1 MIKIVFKIYGN
12 SINAYKLLKDTPKE
26 DLNKTNVI
34 DTKELVFSDIYIK
47 NNLDLVSSFL
57 NVIIIKRKI
66 NTACVKDFELTSVVL
81 DIIKTIP
88 NITNLIIKADEVIN
102 YDIFLKLLENNYLE
116 NLEVYD
122 FPRILLDRLD
132 TNKKIVVKTRTEI
145 LFVSNFMKVNNLNTY
160 SDIYYKKNIIIS
172 SLTKEDQ
179 NDLITFIKIN
189 KYLKEITFKTF
200 TIDSFDFIMNLL
212 IQNSKENIKI
222 CFDYDNLKDTDIN
235 VISKYKKVN
244 ERLLINSN
252 ITFKINYSDEYK
264 KNNLFKQLNIN
275 FIKVSLGAV
284 ILVIIFMIGINYYKN
299 YVDEQ
304 HYLGIENNLKE
315 IIKVNQKKN
324 EDESPLDVIE
334 PGEEDLTTT
343 TTTTSVYDI
352 QYEKVFS
359 TLQEINKDTVGWLTV
374 NNTRIDYPVVQ
385 SKDNDYYLKR
395 DYYQSKN
402 RHGWIF
408 MDYRNNPDELNENT
422 IIYGHNLA
430 NQTMFGTLRYV
441 LNSYWY
447 KKSANQIITFNTP
460 KQNMRFQIFSIYKI
474 PTTNDY
480 LDVTFPTTD
489 AYQAYINLVKGR
501 SIYDFN
507 VEVNTDDKILTLS
520 TCANGNDNRLVVH
533 AKLIKES
540 WWLSFLLIFFNNF

>member
-1 MIKIVFKIYGN
+1 MIKIVFKVNGN
-12 SINAYKLLKDTPKE
+12 YINAYKLIKDTPKE

-34 DTKELVFSDIYIK
+34 DTKELVFSDVYIK
-47 NNLDLVSSFL
+47 NNLELVSSFL

-66 NTACVKDFELTSVVL
+66 NTVCIRDFELITIIL
-81 DIIKTIP
+81 DIINTIP
-88 NITNLIIKADEVIN
+88 NITNLIIKPDESIN
-102 YDIFLKLLENNYLE
+102 YDIFLKLLDNNYLE

-160 SDIYYKKNIIIS
+160 SDIYYKKNIVIS
-172 SLTKEDQ
+172 DFTSDDK
-179 NDLITFIKIN
+179 NDIVTFIKIN
-189 KYLKEITFKTF
+189 KYLKEINFKNF
-200 TIDSFDFIMNLL
+200 SVSAFDFMMNLL
-212 IQNSKENIKI
+212 IQNAKEDIKI
-222 CFDYDNLKDTDIN
+222 SFEYDNLKDTDIN

-244 ERLLINSN
+244 ERLLLNAN
-252 ITFKINYSDEYK
+252 ITFKINYSEEYRR
-264 KNNLFKQLNIN
+264 NNLFKQININ

-315 IIKVNQKKN
+315 IIKVNQKKTEEEN
-324 EDESPLDVIE
+324 PLDVIE
-334 PGEEDLTTT
+334 PGDEDLTTT
-343 TTTTSVYDI
+343 TTTTTTVYDI

-385 SKDNDYYLKR
+385 AKDNDYYLRR
-395 DYYQSKN
+395 DYYQNKN

-430 NQTMFGTLRYV
+430 NQTMFGTLRYA

-460 KQNMRFQIFSIYKI
+460 NENMKFQIFSIYTI

-480 LDVTFPTTD
+480 LDITFPTTD
-489 AYQAYINLVKGR
+489 AYQSYIDLVKGR

-507 VEVNTDDKILTLS
+507 IEVTTGDKILTLS
-520 TCANGNDNRLVVH
+520 TCANGNDKRLVIH

-540 WWLSFLLIFFNNF
+540 

>member
-1 MIKIVFKIYGN
+1 MIKIVFKVNGN
-12 SINAYKLLKDTPKE
+12 CINAYKLIKDTPKE

-34 DTKELVFSDIYIK
+34 DTKELVFSDVYIK
-47 NNLDLVSSFL
+47 NNLELVSSFL

-66 NTACVKDFELTSVVL
+66 NTVCIRDFELITAIL
-81 DIIKTIP
+81 DIINTIP
-88 NITNLIIKADEVIN
+88 NITNLIIKPDESIN
-102 YDIFLKLLENNYLE
+102 YDIFLKLLDNNYLE

-145 LFVSNFMKVNNLNTY
+145 LFVSNFMKVNKLNTY
-160 SDIYYKKNIIIS
+160 SDIYYKKNIVIS
-172 SLTKEDQ
+172 DFTSDDK
-179 NDLITFIKIN
+179 NDIVTFIKIN
-189 KYLKEITFKTF
+189 KYLKEINFKNF
-200 TIDSFDFIMNLL
+200 SVSAFDFMMNLL
-212 IQNSKENIKI
+212 IQNAKEDIKI
-222 CFDYDNLKDTDIN
+222 SFEYDNLKDTDIN

-244 ERLLINSN
+244 ERLLLNAN
-252 ITFKINYSDEYK
+252 ITFKINYSEEYRR
-264 KNNLFKQLNIN
+264 NNLFKQININ

-315 IIKVNQKKN
+315 IIKVNQKKTEEEN
-324 EDESPLDVIE
+324 PLDVIE
-334 PGEEDLTTT
+334 PGDEDLTTT
-343 TTTTSVYDI
+343 TTTTTTVYDI

-385 SKDNDYYLKR
+385 AKDNDYYLRR
-395 DYYQSKN
+395 DYYQNKN

-430 NQTMFGTLRYV
+430 NQTMFGTLRYA

-460 KQNMRFQIFSIYKI
+460 NENMKFQIFSIYTI

-480 LDVTFPTTD
+480 LDITFPTTD
-489 AYQAYINLVKGR
+489 AYQAYIDLVKGR

-507 VEVNTDDKILTLS
+507 IEVTTDDKILTLS
-520 TCANGNDNRLVVH
+520 TCANGNDKRLVIH

-540 WWLSFLLIFFNNF
+540 

>member
-1 MIKIVFKIYGN
+1 MIKIVFKVNGN
-12 SINAYKLLKDTPKE
+12 CINAYKLLKDTPKE

-34 DTKELVFSDIYIK
+34 DTKELVFSDVYIK
-47 NNLDLVSSFL
+47 NNLELVSSFL

-66 NTACVKDFELTSVVL
+66 NTVCIRDFELITVIL
-81 DIIKTIP
+81 DIINTIP
-88 NITNLIIKADEVIN
+88 NITNLIIKPDESIN
-102 YDIFLKLLENNYLE
+102 YDIFLKLLDNNYLE

-160 SDIYYKKNIIIS
+160 SDIYYKKNIVIS
-172 SLTKEDQ
+172 DFTSDDK
-179 NDLITFIKIN
+179 NDIVTFIKIN
-189 KYLKEITFKTF
+189 KYLKEINFKNF
-200 TIDSFDFIMNLL
+200 SVSAFDFVMNLL
-212 IQNSKENIKI
+212 IQNAKEDIKI
-222 CFDYDNLKDTDIN
+222 SFEYDNLKDTDIN

-244 ERLLINSN
+244 ERLLLNAN
-252 ITFKINYSDEYK
+252 ITFKINYSEEYRR
-264 KNNLFKQLNIN
+264 NNLFKQININ

-315 IIKVNQKKN
+315 IIKVNQKKTEEEN
-324 EDESPLDVIE
+324 PLDVIE
-334 PGEEDLTTT
+334 PGDEDLTTT
-343 TTTTSVYDI
+343 TTTTTTVYDI

-359 TLQEINKDTVGWLTV
+359 TLQEINKDTIGWLTV

-385 SKDNDYYLKR
+385 AKDNDYYLRR
-395 DYYQSKN
+395 DYYQNKN

-430 NQTMFGTLRYV
+430 NQTMFGTLRYA

-460 KQNMRFQIFSIYKI
+460 NENMKFQIFSIYTI

-480 LDVTFPTTD
+480 LDITFPTTD
-489 AYQAYINLVKGR
+489 AYQAYIDLVKGR

-507 VEVNTDDKILTLS
+507 IEVTTGDKILTLS
-520 TCANGNDNRLVVH
+520 TCANGNDKRLVIH

-540 WWLSFLLIFFNNF
+540 

>member
-1 MIKIVFKIYGN
+1 MIKIVFKVNGN
-12 SINAYKLLKDTPKE
+12 CINAYKLIKDTPKE

-34 DTKELVFSDIYIK
+34 DTKELVFSDVYIK
-47 NNLDLVSSFL
+47 NNLELLSSFL

-66 NTACVKDFELTSVVL
+66 STVCIRDFELITVIL
-81 DIIKTIP
+81 DIINTIP
-88 NITNLIIKADEVIN
+88 NITNLIIKPDESIN
-102 YDIFLKLLENNYLE
+102 YDIFLKLLDNNYLE

-160 SDIYYKKNIIIS
+160 SDIYYKKNIVIS
-172 SLTKEDQ
+172 DFTSDDK
-179 NDLITFIKIN
+179 NDIVTFIKIN
-189 KYLKEITFKTF
+189 KYLKEINFKNF
-200 TIDSFDFIMNLL
+200 SVSAFDFMMNLL
-212 IQNSKENIKI
+212 IQNAKEDIKI
-222 CFDYDNLKDTDIN
+222 SFEYDNLKDTDIN

-244 ERLLINSN
+244 ERLLLNAN
-252 ITFKINYSDEYK
+252 ITFKINYSEEYRR
-264 KNNLFKQLNIN
+264 NNLFKQININ

-315 IIKVNQKKN
+315 IIKVNQKKTEEEN
-324 EDESPLDVIE
+324 PLDVIE
-334 PGEEDLTTT
+334 PGDEDLTTT
-343 TTTTSVYDI
+343 TTTTTTVYDI

-385 SKDNDYYLKR
+385 AKDNDYYLRR
-395 DYYQSKN
+395 DYYQNKN

-430 NQTMFGTLRYV
+430 NQTMFGTLRYA

-460 KQNMRFQIFSIYKI
+460 NENMKFQIFSIYTI

-480 LDVTFPTTD
+480 LDITFPTTD
-489 AYQAYINLVKGR
+489 AYQTYIDLVKGR

-507 VEVNTDDKILTLS
+507 IEVTTDDKILTLS
-520 TCANGNDNRLVVH
+520 TCANGNDKRLVIH

-540 WWLSFLLIFFNNF
+540 

>member
-1 MIKIVFKIYGN
+1 MIKIVFKVNGN
-12 SINAYKLLKDTPKE
+12 CINAYKLIKDTPKE

-34 DTKELVFSDIYIK
+34 DTKELVFSDVYIK
-47 NNLDLVSSFL
+47 NNLELVSSFL

-66 NTACVKDFELTSVVL
+66 NTVCIRDFELITVIL
-81 DIIKTIP
+81 DIINTIP
-88 NITNLIIKADEVIN
+88 NITNLIIKPDESIN
-102 YDIFLKLLENNYLE
+102 YDIFLKLLDNNYLE

-160 SDIYYKKNIIIS
+160 SDIYYKKNIVIS
-172 SLTKEDQ
+172 DFTSDDK
-179 NDLITFIKIN
+179 NDIVTFIKIN
-189 KYLKEITFKTF
+189 KYLKEINFKNF
-200 TIDSFDFIMNLL
+200 SVSAFDFMMNLL
-212 IQNSKENIKI
+212 IQNAKEDIKI
-222 CFDYDNLKDTDIN
+222 SFEYDNLKDTDIN

-244 ERLLINSN
+244 ERLLLNAN
-252 ITFKINYSDEYK
+252 ITFKINYSEEYRR
-264 KNNLFKQLNIN
+264 NNLFKQININ

-315 IIKVNQKKN
+315 IIKVNQKKTEEEN
-324 EDESPLDVIE
+324 PLDVIE
-334 PGEEDLTTT
+334 PGDEDFTTT
-343 TTTTSVYDI
+343 TTTTTTVYDI

-359 TLQEINKDTVGWLTV
+359 TLQEINKDTIGWLTV

-385 SKDNDYYLKR
+385 AKDNDYYLRR
-395 DYYQSKN
+395 DYYQNKN

-430 NQTMFGTLRYV
+430 NQTMFGTLRYA

-460 KQNMRFQIFSIYKI
+460 NENMKFQIFSIYTI

-480 LDVTFPTTD
+480 LDITFPTTD
-489 AYQAYINLVKGR
+489 AYQTYIDLVKGR

-507 VEVNTDDKILTLS
+507 IEVTTDDKILTLS
-520 TCANGNDNRLVVH
+520 TCANGNDKRLVIH

-540 WWLSFLLIFFNNF
+540 

>member
-1 MIKIVFKIYGN
+1 MMKIVFKVNGN
-12 SINAYKLLKDTPKE
+12 CINAYKLIKDTPKE

-34 DTKELVFSDIYIK
+34 DTKELVFSDVYIK
-47 NNLDLVSSFL
+47 NNLELVSSFL

-66 NTACVKDFELTSVVL
+66 NTVCIRDFELITVIL
-81 DIIKTIP
+81 DIINTIP
-88 NITNLIIKADEVIN
+88 NITNLIIKPDESIN
-102 YDIFLKLLENNYLE
+102 YDIFLKLLDNNYLE

-160 SDIYYKKNIIIS
+160 SDIYYKKNIVIS
-172 SLTKEDQ
+172 DFTSDDK
-179 NDLITFIKIN
+179 NDIVTFIKIN
-189 KYLKEITFKTF
+189 KYLKEINFKNF
-200 TIDSFDFIMNLL
+200 SVSAFDFMMNLL
-212 IQNSKENIKI
+212 IQNAKEDIKI
-222 CFDYDNLKDTDIN
+222 SFEYDNLKDTDIN

-244 ERLLINSN
+244 ERLLLNAN
-252 ITFKINYSDEYK
+252 ITFKINYSEEYRR
-264 KNNLFKQLNIN
+264 NNLFKQININ

-315 IIKVNQKKN
+315 IIKVNQKKTEEEN
-324 EDESPLDVIE
+324 PLDVIE
-334 PGEEDLTTT
+334 PGDEDFTTT
-343 TTTTSVYDI
+343 TTTTTTVYDI

-385 SKDNDYYLKR
+385 AKDNDYYLRR
-395 DYYQSKN
+395 DYYQNKN

-430 NQTMFGTLRYV
+430 NQTMFGTLRYA

-460 KQNMRFQIFSIYKI
+460 NENMKFQIFSIYTI

-480 LDVTFPTTD
+480 LDITFPTTD
-489 AYQAYINLVKGR
+489 AYQSYIDLVKGR

-507 VEVNTDDKILTLS
+507 IEVTTGDKILTLS
-520 TCANGNDNRLVVH
+520 TCANGNDKRLVIH

-540 WWLSFLLIFFNNF
+540 

>member
-1 MIKIVFKIYGN
+1 MIKIVFKVNGN
-12 SINAYKLLKDTPKE
+12 CINAYKLIKDTPKE

-34 DTKELVFSDIYIK
+34 DTKELVFSDVYIK
-47 NNLDLVSSFL
+47 NNLELVSSFL

-66 NTACVKDFELTSVVL
+66 NTVCIRDFELITIIL
-81 DIIKTIP
+81 DIINTIP
-88 NITNLIIKADEVIN
+88 NITNLIINPDESIN
-102 YDIFLKLLENNYLE
+102 YDIFLKLLDNNYLE

-160 SDIYYKKNIIIS
+160 SDIYYKKNIVIS
-172 SLTKEDQ
+172 DFTSDDK
-179 NDLITFIKIN
+179 NDIVTFIKIN
-189 KYLKEITFKTF
+189 KYLKEINFKNF
-200 TIDSFDFIMNLL
+200 SVSAFDFMMNLL
-212 IQNSKENIKI
+212 IQNAKEDIKI
-222 CFDYDNLKDTDIN
+222 SFEYDNLKDTDIN

-244 ERLLINSN
+244 ERLLLNAN
-252 ITFKINYSDEYK
+252 ITFKINYSEEYRR
-264 KNNLFKQLNIN
+264 NNLFKQININ

-315 IIKVNQKKN
+315 IIKVNQKKTEEEN
-324 EDESPLDVIE
+324 PLDVIE
-334 PGEEDLTTT
+334 PGDEDLTTT
-343 TTTTSVYDI
+343 TTTTTTVYDI

-385 SKDNDYYLKR
+385 AKDNDYYLRR
-395 DYYQSKN
+395 DYYQNKN

-430 NQTMFGTLRYV
+430 NQTMFGTLRYA

-460 KQNMRFQIFSIYKI
+460 NENMKFQIFSIYTI

-480 LDVTFPTTD
+480 LDITFPTTD
-489 AYQAYINLVKGR
+489 AYQTYIDLVKGR

-507 VEVNTDDKILTLS
+507 IEVTTDDKILTLS
-520 TCANGNDNRLVVH
+520 TCANGNDKRLVIH

-540 WWLSFLLIFFNNF
+540 

>member
-1 MIKIVFKIYGN
+1 MIKIVFKVNGN
-12 SINAYKLLKDTPKE
+12 CINAYKLIKDTPKE

-34 DTKELVFSDIYIK
+34 DTKELVFSDVYIK
-47 NNLDLVSSFL
+47 NNLELVSSFL

-66 NTACVKDFELTSVVL
+66 NTVCIRDFELITVIL
-81 DIIKTIP
+81 DIINTIP
-88 NITNLIIKADEVIN
+88 NITNLIIKPDESIN
-102 YDIFLKLLENNYLE
+102 YDIFLKLLDNNYLE

-160 SDIYYKKNIIIS
+160 SDIYYKKNIVIS
-172 SLTKEDQ
+172 DFTSDDK
-179 NDLITFIKIN
+179 NDIVTFIKIN
-189 KYLKEITFKTF
+189 KYLKEINFKNF
-200 TIDSFDFIMNLL
+200 SVSAFDFVMNLL
-212 IQNSKENIKI
+212 IQNAKEDIKI
-222 CFDYDNLKDTDIN
+222 SFEYDNLKDTDIN

-244 ERLLINSN
+244 ERLLLNAN
-252 ITFKINYSDEYK
+252 ITFKINYSEEYRR
-264 KNNLFKQLNIN
+264 NNLFKQININ

-315 IIKVNQKKN
+315 IIKVNQKKTEEEN
-324 EDESPLDVIE
+324 PLDVIE
-334 PGEEDLTTT
+334 PGDEDFTTT
-343 TTTTSVYDI
+343 TTTTTTVYDI

-385 SKDNDYYLKR
+385 AKDNDYYLRR
-395 DYYQSKN
+395 DYYQNKN

-430 NQTMFGTLRYV
+430 NQTMFGTLRYA

-460 KQNMRFQIFSIYKI
+460 NENMKFQIFSIYTI

-480 LDVTFPTTD
+480 LDITFPTTD
-489 AYQAYINLVKGR
+489 AYQSYIDLVKGR

-507 VEVNTDDKILTLS
+507 IEVTTGDKILTLS
-520 TCANGNDNRLVVH
+520 TCANGNDKRLVIH

-540 WWLSFLLIFFNNF
+540 

>member
-1 MIKIVFKIYGN
+1 MIKIVFKVNGN
-12 SINAYKLLKDTPKE
+12 CINAYKLLKDTPKE

-34 DTKELVFSDIYIK
+34 DTKELVFSDVYIK
-47 NNLDLVSSFL
+47 NNLELVSSFL

-66 NTACVKDFELTSVVL
+66 NTVCIRDFELITIIL
-81 DIIKTIP
+81 DIINTIP
-88 NITNLIIKADEVIN
+88 NITNLIIKPDESIN
-102 YDIFLKLLENNYLE
+102 YDIFLKLLDNNYLE

-160 SDIYYKKNIIIS
+160 SDIYYKKNIVIS
-172 SLTKEDQ
+172 DFTSDDK
-179 NDLITFIKIN
+179 NDIVTFIKIN
-189 KYLKEITFKTF
+189 KYLKEINFKNF
-200 TIDSFDFIMNLL
+200 SVSAFDFMMNLL
-212 IQNSKENIKI
+212 IQNAKEDIKI
-222 CFDYDNLKDTDIN
+222 SFEYDNLKDTDIN

-244 ERLLINSN
+244 ERLLLNAN
-252 ITFKINYSDEYK
+252 ITFKINYSEEYRR
-264 KNNLFKQLNIN
+264 NNLFKQININ

-315 IIKVNQKKN
+315 IIKVNQKKTEEEN
-324 EDESPLDVIE
+324 PLDVIE
-334 PGEEDLTTT
+334 PGDEDLTTT
-343 TTTTSVYDI
+343 TTTTTTVYDI

-359 TLQEINKDTVGWLTV
+359 TLQEINKDTIGWLTV

-385 SKDNDYYLKR
+385 AKDNDYYLRR
-395 DYYQSKN
+395 DYYQNKN

-430 NQTMFGTLRYV
+430 NQTMFGTLRYA

-460 KQNMRFQIFSIYKI
+460 NENMKFQIFSIYTI

-480 LDVTFPTTD
+480 LDITFPTTD
-489 AYQAYINLVKGR
+489 AYQAYIDLVKGR

-507 VEVNTDDKILTLS
+507 IEVTTDDKILTLS
-520 TCANGNDNRLVVH
+520 TCANGNDKRLVIH

-540 WWLSFLLIFFNNF
+540 

>member
-1 MIKIVFKIYGN
+1 MIKIVFKVNGN
-12 SINAYKLLKDTPKE
+12 CINAYKLIKDTPKE

-34 DTKELVFSDIYIK
+34 DTKELVFSDVYIK
-47 NNLDLVSSFL
+47 NNLELVSSFL

-66 NTACVKDFELTSVVL
+66 NTVCIRDFELITVIL
-81 DIIKTIP
+81 DIINTIP
-88 NITNLIIKADEVIN
+88 NITNLIIKPDESIN
-102 YDIFLKLLENNYLE
+102 YDIFLKLLDNNYLE

-160 SDIYYKKNIIIS
+160 SDIYYKKNIVIS
-172 SLTKEDQ
+172 DFTSDDK
-179 NDLITFIKIN
+179 NDIVTFIKIN
-189 KYLKEITFKTF
+189 KYLKEINFKNF
-200 TIDSFDFIMNLL
+200 SVSAFDFMMNLL
-212 IQNSKENIKI
+212 IQNAKEDIKI
-222 CFDYDNLKDTDIN
+222 SFEYDNLKDTDIN

-244 ERLLINSN
+244 ERLLLNAN
-252 ITFKINYSDEYK
+252 ITFKINYSEEYRR
-264 KNNLFKQLNIN
+264 NNLFKQININ

-315 IIKVNQKKN
+315 IIKVNQKKTEEEN
-324 EDESPLDVIE
+324 PLDVIE
-334 PGEEDLTTT
+334 PGDEDLTTT
-343 TTTTSVYDI
+343 TTTTTTVYDI

-359 TLQEINKDTVGWLTV
+359 TLQEINKDTIGWLTV

-385 SKDNDYYLKR
+385 AKDNDYYLKR
-395 DYYQSKN
+395 DYYQNKN

-408 MDYRNNPDELNENT
+408 MDYRNNQDELNENT

-430 NQTMFGTLRYV
+430 NQTMFGTLRYA

-460 KQNMRFQIFSIYKI
+460 NENMKFQIFSIYTI

-480 LDVTFPTTD
+480 LDITFPTTD
-489 AYQAYINLVKGR
+489 AYQTYIDLVKGR

-507 VEVNTDDKILTLS
+507 IEVTTDDKILTLS
-520 TCANGNDNRLVVH
+520 TCANGNDKRLVIH

-540 WWLSFLLIFFNNF
+540 

>member
-1 MIKIVFKIYGN
+1 MIKIVFKVNGN
-12 SINAYKLLKDTPKE
+12 CINAYKLIKDTPKE

-34 DTKELVFSDIYIK
+34 DTKELVFSDVYIK
-47 NNLDLVSSFL
+47 NNLELVSSFL

-66 NTACVKDFELTSVVL
+66 NTVCIRDFELITVIL
-81 DIIKTIP
+81 DIINTIP
-88 NITNLIIKADEVIN
+88 NITNLIIKPDESIN
-102 YDIFLKLLENNYLE
+102 YDIFLKLLDNNYLE
-116 NLEVYD
+116 NLDVYD
-122 FPRILLDRLD
+122 FPRIFLDRLD

-172 SLTKEDQ
+172 DFTSDDK
-179 NDLITFIKIN
+179 NDIVTFIKIN
-189 KYLKEITFKTF
+189 KYLKEINFKNF
-200 TIDSFDFIMNLL
+200 SVSAFDFMMNLL
-212 IQNSKENIKI
+212 IQNAKEDIKI
-222 CFDYDNLKDTDIN
+222 SFEYDNLKDTDIN

-244 ERLLINSN
+244 ERLLLNAN
-252 ITFKINYSDEYK
+252 ITFKINYSEEYRR
-264 KNNLFKQLNIN
+264 NNLFKQININ

-315 IIKVNQKKN
+315 IIKVNQKKTEEEN
-324 EDESPLDVIE
+324 PLDVIE
-334 PGEEDLTTT
+334 PGDEDLTKTTT
-343 TTTTSVYDI
+343 TTTTVYDI

-385 SKDNDYYLKR
+385 AKDNDYYLRR
-395 DYYQSKN
+395 DYYQNKN

-430 NQTMFGTLRYV
+430 NQTMFGTLRYA

-460 KQNMRFQIFSIYKI
+460 NENMKFQIFSIYTI

-480 LDVTFPTTD
+480 LDITFPTTD
-489 AYQAYINLVKGR
+489 AYQAYIDLVKGR

-507 VEVNTDDKILTLS
+507 IEVTTNDKILTLS
-520 TCANGNDNRLVVH
+520 TCANGNDKRLVIH

-540 WWLSFLLIFFNNF
+540 

>member
-1 MIKIVFKIYGN
+1 MIKIVFKVNGN
-12 SINAYKLLKDTPKE
+12 CINAYKLIKDTPKE

-34 DTKELVFSDIYIK
+34 DTKELVFSDVYIK
-47 NNLDLVSSFL
+47 NNLELVSSFL

-66 NTACVKDFELTSVVL
+66 NTVCIRDFELITVIL
-81 DIIKTIP
+81 DIINTIP
-88 NITNLIIKADEVIN
+88 NITNLIIKPDESIN
-102 YDIFLKLLENNYLE
+102 YDIFLKLLDNNYLE

-160 SDIYYKKNIIIS
+160 SDIYYKKNIVIS
-172 SLTKEDQ
+172 DFTSDDK
-179 NDLITFIKIN
+179 NDIVTFIKIN
-189 KYLKEITFKTF
+189 KYLKEINFKNF
-200 TIDSFDFIMNLL
+200 SVSAFDFMMNLL
-212 IQNSKENIKI
+212 IQNAKEDIKI
-222 CFDYDNLKDTDIN
+222 SFEYDNLKDTDIN

-244 ERLLINSN
+244 ERLLLNAN
-252 ITFKINYSDEYK
+252 ITFKINYSEEYRR
-264 KNNLFKQLNIN
+264 NNLFKQININ

-315 IIKVNQKKN
+315 IIKVNQKKTEEEN
-324 EDESPLDVIE
+324 PLDVIE
-334 PGEEDLTTT
+334 PGDEDFTTT
-343 TTTTSVYDI
+343 TTTTTTVYDI

-385 SKDNDYYLKR
+385 AKDNDYYLRR
-395 DYYQSKN
+395 DYYQNKN

-430 NQTMFGTLRYV
+430 NQTMFGTLRYA

-460 KQNMRFQIFSIYKI
+460 NENMKFQIFSIYTI

-480 LDVTFPTTD
+480 LDITFPTTD
-489 AYQAYINLVKGR
+489 AYQSYIDLVKGR

-507 VEVNTDDKILTLS
+507 IEVTTADKILTLS
-520 TCANGNDNRLVVH
+520 TCANGNDKRLVIH

-540 WWLSFLLIFFNNF
+540 

>member
-1 MIKIVFKIYGN
+1 MIKIVFKVNGN
-12 SINAYKLLKDTPKE
+12 CINAYKLIKDTPKE

-34 DTKELVFSDIYIK
+34 DTKELVFSDVYIK
-47 NNLDLVSSFL
+47 NNLELVSSFL

-66 NTACVKDFELTSVVL
+66 NTVCIRDFELITVIL
-81 DIIKTIP
+81 DIINTIP
-88 NITNLIIKADEVIN
+88 NITNLIIKPDESIN
-102 YDIFLKLLENNYLE
+102 YDIFLKLLDNNYLE

-160 SDIYYKKNIIIS
+160 SDIYYKKNIVIS
-172 SLTKEDQ
+172 DFTSDDK
-179 NDLITFIKIN
+179 NDIVTFIKIN
-189 KYLKEITFKTF
+189 KYLKEINFKNF
-200 TIDSFDFIMNLL
+200 SVSAFDFMMNLL
-212 IQNSKENIKI
+212 IQNAKEDIKI
-222 CFDYDNLKDTDIN
+222 SFEYDNLKDTDIN

-244 ERLLINSN
+244 ERLLLNAN
-252 ITFKINYSDEYK
+252 ITFKINYSEEYRR
-264 KNNLFKQLNIN
+264 NNLFKQININ

-315 IIKVNQKKN
+315 IIKVNQKKTEEEN
-324 EDESPLDVIE
+324 PLDVIE
-334 PGEEDLTTT
+334 PGDEDFTTT
-343 TTTTSVYDI
+343 TTTTTTVYDI

-385 SKDNDYYLKR
+385 AKDNDYYLRR
-395 DYYQSKN
+395 DYYQNKN

-430 NQTMFGTLRYV
+430 NQTMFGTLRYA

-460 KQNMRFQIFSIYKI
+460 NENMKFQIFSIYTI

-480 LDVTFPTTD
+480 LDITFPTTD
-489 AYQAYINLVKGR
+489 AYQTYIDLVKGR

-507 VEVNTDDKILTLS
+507 IEVTTDDKILTLS
-520 TCANGNDNRLVVH
+520 TCANGNDKRLVIH

-540 WWLSFLLIFFNNF
+540 

>member
-1 MIKIVFKIYGN
+1 MMKIVFKVNGN
-12 SINAYKLLKDTPKE
+12 CINAYKLIKDTPKE

-34 DTKELVFSDIYIK
+34 DTKELVFSDVYIK
-47 NNLDLVSSFL
+47 NNLELVSSFL

-66 NTACVKDFELTSVVL
+66 NTVCIRDFELITVIL
-81 DIIKTIP
+81 DIINTIP
-88 NITNLIIKADEVIN
+88 NITNLIIKPDESIN
-102 YDIFLKLLENNYLE
+102 YDIFLKLLDNNYLE

-160 SDIYYKKNIIIS
+160 SDIYYKKNIVIS
-172 SLTKEDQ
+172 DFTSDDK
-179 NDLITFIKIN
+179 NDIVTFIKIN
-189 KYLKEITFKTF
+189 KYLKEINFKNF
-200 TIDSFDFIMNLL
+200 SVSAFDFMMNLL
-212 IQNSKENIKI
+212 IQNAKEDIKI
-222 CFDYDNLKDTDIN
+222 SFEYDNLKDTDID

-244 ERLLINSN
+244 ERLLLNAN
-252 ITFKINYSDEYK
+252 ITFKINYSEEYRR
-264 KNNLFKQLNIN
+264 NNLFKQININ

-315 IIKVNQKKN
+315 IIKVNQKKTEEEN
-324 EDESPLDVIE
+324 PLDVIE
-334 PGEEDLTTT
+334 PGDEDLTTT
-343 TTTTSVYDI
+343 TTTTTTVYDI

-385 SKDNDYYLKR
+385 AKDNDYYLRR
-395 DYYQSKN
+395 DYYQNKN

-430 NQTMFGTLRYV
+430 NQTMFGTLRYA

-460 KQNMRFQIFSIYKI
+460 NENMKFQIFSIYTI

-480 LDVTFPTTD
+480 LDITFPTTD
-489 AYQAYINLVKGR
+489 AYQTYIDLVKGR

-507 VEVNTDDKILTLS
+507 IEVTTGDKILTLS
-520 TCANGNDNRLVVH
+520 TCANGNDKRLVIH

-540 WWLSFLLIFFNNF
+540 

>member
-1 MIKIVFKIYGN
+1 MIKIVFKVNGN
-12 SINAYKLLKDTPKE
+12 CINAYKLIKDTPKE

-34 DTKELVFSDIYIK
+34 DTKELVFSDVYIK
-47 NNLDLVSSFL
+47 NNLELVSSFL

-66 NTACVKDFELTSVVL
+66 NTVCIRDFELITVIL
-81 DIIKTIP
+81 DIINTIP
-88 NITNLIIKADEVIN
+88 NITNLIIKPDESIN
-102 YDIFLKLLENNYLE
+102 YDIFLKLLDNNYLE
-116 NLEVYD
+116 NLDVYD

-172 SLTKEDQ
+172 DFTSDDK
-179 NDLITFIKIN
+179 NDIVTFIKIN
-189 KYLKEITFKTF
+189 KYLKEINFKNF
-200 TIDSFDFIMNLL
+200 SVSAFDFMMNLL
-212 IQNSKENIKI
+212 IQNAKEDIKI
-222 CFDYDNLKDTDIN
+222 SFEYDNLKDTDIN

-244 ERLLINSN
+244 ERLLLNAN
-252 ITFKINYSDEYK
+252 ITFKINYSQEYRR
-264 KNNLFKQLNIN
+264 NYLFKQININ
-275 FIKVSLGAV
+275 FINVSLGAV

-315 IIKVNQKKN
+315 IIKVNQKKTEEEN
-324 EDESPLDVIE
+324 ALDVIE
-334 PGEEDLTTT
+334 PGDEDLTTT
-343 TTTTSVYDI
+343 TTTTTTVYDI

-385 SKDNDYYLKR
+385 AKDNDYYLRR
-395 DYYQSKN
+395 DYYQNKN

-430 NQTMFGTLRYV
+430 NQTMFGTLRYA

-460 KQNMRFQIFSIYKI
+460 NENMKFQIFSIYTI

-480 LDVTFPTTD
+480 LDITFPTTD
-489 AYQAYINLVKGR
+489 AYQAYIDLVKGR

-507 VEVNTDDKILTLS
+507 IEVTTNDKILTLS
-520 TCANGNDNRLVVH
+520 TCANGNDKRLVIH

-540 WWLSFLLIFFNNF
+540 

>member
-1 MIKIVFKIYGN
+1 MIKIVFKVNGN
-12 SINAYKLLKDTPKE
+12 CINAYKLIKDTPKE

-34 DTKELVFSDIYIK
+34 DTKELVFSDVYIK
-47 NNLDLVSSFL
+47 NNLELVSSFL

-66 NTACVKDFELTSVVL
+66 NTVCIRDFELITIIL
-81 DIIKTIP
+81 DIINTIP
-88 NITNLIIKADEVIN
+88 NITNLIIKPDESIN
-102 YDIFLKLLENNYLE
+102 YDIFLKLLDNNYLE

-132 TNKKIVVKTRTEI
+132 TNKKIVVKIRTEI

-160 SDIYYKKNIIIS
+160 SDIYYKKNIVIS
-172 SLTKEDQ
+172 DFTSDDK
-179 NDLITFIKIN
+179 NDIVTFIKIN
-189 KYLKEITFKTF
+189 KYLKEINFKNF
-200 TIDSFDFIMNLL
+200 SVSAFDFMMNLL
-212 IQNSKENIKI
+212 VQNAKEDIKI
-222 CFDYDNLKDTDIN
+222 SFEYDNLKDTDIN

-244 ERLLINSN
+244 ERLLLNAN
-252 ITFKINYSDEYK
+252 ITFKINYSEEYRR
-264 KNNLFKQLNIN
+264 NNLFKQININ

-315 IIKVNQKKN
+315 IIKVNQKKTEEEN
-324 EDESPLDVIE
+324 PLDVIE
-334 PGEEDLTTT
+334 PGDEDLTTT
-343 TTTTSVYDI
+343 TTTTTTVYDI

-385 SKDNDYYLKR
+385 AKDNDYYLRR
-395 DYYQSKN
+395 DYYQNKN

-430 NQTMFGTLRYV
+430 NQTMFGTLRYA

-460 KQNMRFQIFSIYKI
+460 NENMKFQIFSIYTI

-480 LDVTFPTTD
+480 LDITFPTTD
-489 AYQAYINLVKGR
+489 AYQTYIDLVKGR

-507 VEVNTDDKILTLS
+507 IEVTTGDKILTLS
-520 TCANGNDNRLVVH
+520 TCANGNDKRLVIH

-540 WWLSFLLIFFNNF
+540 

>member
-1 MIKIVFKIYGN
+1 MIKIVFKVNGN
-12 SINAYKLLKDTPKE
+12 CINAYKLIKDTPKE

-34 DTKELVFSDIYIK
+34 DTKELVFSDVYIK
-47 NNLDLVSSFL
+47 NNLELVSSFL

-66 NTACVKDFELTSVVL
+66 NTVCIRDFELITVIL
-81 DIIKTIP
+81 DIINTIP
-88 NITNLIIKADEVIN
+88 NITNLIIKPDESIN
-102 YDIFLKLLENNYLE
+102 YDIFLKLLDNNYLE

-132 TNKKIVVKTRTEI
+132 TNKKIVVKTRTDI
-145 LFVSNFMKVNNLNTY
+145 LFVINFMKVNNLNTY
-160 SDIYYKKNIIIS
+160 SDIYYKKNIVIS
-172 SLTKEDQ
+172 DFTSDDK
-179 NDLITFIKIN
+179 NDIVTFIKIN
-189 KYLKEITFKTF
+189 KYLKEINFKNF
-200 TIDSFDFIMNLL
+200 SVSAFDFMMNLL
-212 IQNSKENIKI
+212 IQNAKEDIKI
-222 CFDYDNLKDTDIN
+222 SFEYDNLKDTDIN

-244 ERLLINSN
+244 ERLLLNAN
-252 ITFKINYSDEYK
+252 ITFKINYSEEYRR
-264 KNNLFKQLNIN
+264 NNLFKQININ

-315 IIKVNQKKN
+315 IIKVNQKKTEEEN
-324 EDESPLDVIE
+324 PLDVIE
-334 PGEEDLTTT
+334 PGDEDLTTT
-343 TTTTSVYDI
+343 TTTTTTVYDI

-385 SKDNDYYLKR
+385 AKDNDYYLRR
-395 DYYQSKN
+395 DYYQNKN

-430 NQTMFGTLRYV
+430 NQTMFGTLRYA

-460 KQNMRFQIFSIYKI
+460 NENMKFQIFSIYTI

-480 LDVTFPTTD
+480 LDITFPTTD
-489 AYQAYINLVKGR
+489 AYQSYIDLVKGR

-507 VEVNTDDKILTLS
+507 IEVTTGDKILTLS
-520 TCANGNDNRLVVH
+520 TCANGNDKRLVIH

-540 WWLSFLLIFFNNF
+540 

>member
-1 MIKIVFKIYGN
+1 MIKIVFKVNGN
-12 SINAYKLLKDTPKE
+12 CINAYKLIKDTPKE

-34 DTKELVFSDIYIK
+34 DTKELVFSDVYIK
-47 NNLDLVSSFL
+47 NNLELVSSFL

-66 NTACVKDFELTSVVL
+66 NTVCIRDFELITAIL
-81 DIIKTIP
+81 DIINTIP
-88 NITNLIIKADEVIN
+88 NITNLIIKPDESIN
-102 YDIFLKLLENNYLE
+102 YDIFLKLLDNNYLE

-160 SDIYYKKNIIIS
+160 SDIYYKKNIVIS
-172 SLTKEDQ
+172 DFTSDDK
-179 NDLITFIKIN
+179 NDIVTFIKIN
-189 KYLKEITFKTF
+189 KYLKEINFKNF
-200 TIDSFDFIMNLL
+200 SVSAFDFMMNLL
-212 IQNSKENIKI
+212 IQNAKEDIKI
-222 CFDYDNLKDTDIN
+222 SFEYDNLKDTDIN

-244 ERLLINSN
+244 ERLLLNAN
-252 ITFKINYSDEYK
+252 ITFKINYSEEYRR
-264 KNNLFKQLNIN
+264 NNLFKQININ

-315 IIKVNQKKN
+315 IIKVNQKKTEEEN
-324 EDESPLDVIE
+324 PLDVIE
-334 PGEEDLTTT
+334 PGDEDLTTT
-343 TTTTSVYDI
+343 TTTTTTVYDI

-359 TLQEINKDTVGWLTV
+359 TLQEINKDTIGWLTV

-385 SKDNDYYLKR
+385 AKDNDYYLKR
-395 DYYQSKN
+395 DYYQNKN

-430 NQTMFGTLRYV
+430 NQTMFGTLRYA

-460 KQNMRFQIFSIYKI
+460 NENMKFQIFSIYTI

-480 LDVTFPTTD
+480 LDITFPTTD
-489 AYQAYINLVKGR
+489 AYQAYIDLVKGR

-507 VEVNTDDKILTLS
+507 IEVTTDDKILTLS
-520 TCANGNDNRLVVH
+520 TCANGNDKRLVIH

-540 WWLSFLLIFFNNF
+540 

>member
-1 MIKIVFKIYGN
+1 MIKIVFKVNGN
-12 SINAYKLLKDTPKE
+12 CINAYKLIKDTPKE

-34 DTKELVFSDIYIK
+34 DTKELVFSDVYIK
-47 NNLDLVSSFL
+47 NNLELVSSFL

-66 NTACVKDFELTSVVL
+66 NTVCIRDFELITVIL
-81 DIIKTIP
+81 DIINTIP
-88 NITNLIIKADEVIN
+88 NITNLIIKPDESIN
-102 YDIFLKLLENNYLE
+102 YDIFLKLLDNNYLE

-160 SDIYYKKNIIIS
+160 SDIYYKKNIVIS
-172 SLTKEDQ
+172 DFTSDDK
-179 NDLITFIKIN
+179 NDIVTFIKIN
-189 KYLKEITFKTF
+189 KYLKEINFKNF
-200 TIDSFDFIMNLL
+200 SVSAFDFMMNLL
-212 IQNSKENIKI
+212 IQNAKEDIKI
-222 CFDYDNLKDTDIN
+222 SFEYDNLKDTDIN

-244 ERLLINSN
+244 ERLLLNAN
-252 ITFKINYSDEYK
+252 ITFKINYSEEYRR
-264 KNNLFKQLNIN
+264 NNLFKQININ

-315 IIKVNQKKN
+315 IIKVNQKKTEEEN
-324 EDESPLDVIE
+324 PLDVIE
-334 PGEEDLTTT
+334 PGDEDLTTT
-343 TTTTSVYDI
+343 TTTTTTVYDI

-385 SKDNDYYLKR
+385 AKDNDYYLRR
-395 DYYQSKN
+395 DYYQNKN

-430 NQTMFGTLRYV
+430 NQTMFGTLRYA

-460 KQNMRFQIFSIYKI
+460 KENMKFQIFSIYTI

-480 LDVTFPTTD
+480 LDITFPTTD
-489 AYQAYINLVKGR
+489 AYQSYIDLVKGR

-507 VEVNTDDKILTLS
+507 IEVATDDKILTLS
-520 TCANGNDNRLVVH
+520 TCANGNDKRLVIH

-540 WWLSFLLIFFNNF
+540 

>member
-1 MIKIVFKIYGN
+1 MIKIVFKVNGN
-12 SINAYKLLKDTPKE
+12 CINAYKLIKDTPKE

-34 DTKELVFSDIYIK
+34 DTKELVFSDVYIK
-47 NNLDLVSSFL
+47 NNLELVSSFL

-66 NTACVKDFELTSVVL
+66 NTVCIRDFELITVIL
-81 DIIKTIP
+81 DIINTIP
-88 NITNLIIKADEVIN
+88 NITNLIIKPDESIN
-102 YDIFLKLLENNYLE
+102 YDIFLKLLDNNYLE

-160 SDIYYKKNIIIS
+160 SDIYYKKNIVIS
-172 SLTKEDQ
+172 DFASDDK
-179 NDLITFIKIN
+179 NDIVTFIKIN
-189 KYLKEITFKTF
+189 KYLKEINFKNF
-200 TIDSFDFIMNLL
+200 SVSAFDFMMNLL
-212 IQNSKENIKI
+212 IQNAKEDIKI
-222 CFDYDNLKDTDIN
+222 SFEYDNLKDTDIN

-244 ERLLINSN
+244 ERLLLNAN
-252 ITFKINYSDEYK
+252 ITFKINYSEEYRR
-264 KNNLFKQLNIN
+264 NNLFKQININ

-315 IIKVNQKKN
+315 IIKVNQKKTEEEN
-324 EDESPLDVIE
+324 PLDVIE
-334 PGEEDLTTT
+334 PGDEDLTTT
-343 TTTTSVYDI
+343 TTTTTTVYDI

-385 SKDNDYYLKR
+385 AKDNDYYLRR
-395 DYYQSKN
+395 DYYQNKN

-430 NQTMFGTLRYV
+430 NQTMFGTLRYA

-460 KQNMRFQIFSIYKI
+460 NENMKFQIFSIYTI

-480 LDVTFPTTD
+480 LDITFPTTD
-489 AYQAYINLVKGR
+489 AYQTYIDLVKGR

-507 VEVNTDDKILTLS
+507 IEVATDDKILTLS
-520 TCANGNDNRLVVH
+520 TCANGNDKRLVIH

-540 WWLSFLLIFFNNF
+540 

>member
-1 MIKIVFKIYGN
+1 MIKIVFKVNGN
-12 SINAYKLLKDTPKE
+12 CINAYKLIKDTPKE

-34 DTKELVFSDIYIK
+34 DTKELVFSDVYIK
-47 NNLDLVSSFL
+47 NNLELVSSFL

-66 NTACVKDFELTSVVL
+66 NTVCIRDFELITVIL
-81 DIIKTIP
+81 DIINTIP
-88 NITNLIIKADEVIN
+88 NITNLIIKPDESIN
-102 YDIFLKLLENNYLE
+102 YDIFLKLLDNNYLE

-160 SDIYYKKNIIIS
+160 SDIYYKKNIVIS
-172 SLTKEDQ
+172 DFTSDDK
-179 NDLITFIKIN
+179 NDIVTFIKIN
-189 KYLKEITFKTF
+189 KYLKEINFKNF
-200 TIDSFDFIMNLL
+200 SVSAFDFVMNLL
-212 IQNSKENIKI
+212 IQNAKEDVKI
-222 CFDYDNLKDTDIN
+222 SFEYDNLKDTDIN

-244 ERLLINSN
+244 ERLLLNAN
-252 ITFKINYSDEYK
+252 ITFKINYSEEYRR
-264 KNNLFKQLNIN
+264 NNLFKQININ

-315 IIKVNQKKN
+315 IIKVNQKKTEEEN
-324 EDESPLDVIE
+324 PLDVIE
-334 PGEEDLTTT
+334 PGDEDLTTT
-343 TTTTSVYDI
+343 TTTTTTVYDI

-385 SKDNDYYLKR
+385 AKDNDYYLRR
-395 DYYQSKN
+395 DYYQNKN

-430 NQTMFGTLRYV
+430 NQTMFGTLRYA

-460 KQNMRFQIFSIYKI
+460 KENMKFQIFSIYTI

-480 LDVTFPTTD
+480 LDITFPTTD
-489 AYQAYINLVKGR
+489 AYQSYIDLVKGR

-507 VEVNTDDKILTLS
+507 IEVTTGDKILTLS
-520 TCANGNDNRLVVH
+520 TCANGNDKRLVIH

-540 WWLSFLLIFFNNF
+540 

>member
-1 MIKIVFKIYGN
+1 MIKIVFKVNGN
-12 SINAYKLLKDTPKE
+12 CINAYKLIKDTPKE

-34 DTKELVFSDIYIK
+34 DTKELVFSDVYIK
-47 NNLDLVSSFL
+47 NNLELVSSFL

-66 NTACVKDFELTSVVL
+66 NTVCIRDFELIAIIL
-81 DIIKTIP
+81 DIINTIP
-88 NITNLIIKADEVIN
+88 NITNLIIKPDESIN
-102 YDIFLKLLENNYLE
+102 YDIFLKLLDNNYLE

-160 SDIYYKKNIIIS
+160 SDIYYKKNIVIS
-172 SLTKEDQ
+172 DFTSDDK
-179 NDLITFIKIN
+179 NDIVTFIKIN
-189 KYLKEITFKTF
+189 KYLKEINFKNF
-200 TIDSFDFIMNLL
+200 SVSAFDFMMNLL
-212 IQNSKENIKI
+212 IQNAKEDIKI
-222 CFDYDNLKDTDIN
+222 SFEYDNLKDTDIN

-244 ERLLINSN
+244 ERLLLNAN
-252 ITFKINYSDEYK
+252 ITFKINYSEEYRR
-264 KNNLFKQLNIN
+264 NNLFKQININ

-315 IIKVNQKKN
+315 IIKVNQKKTEEEN
-324 EDESPLDVIE
+324 PLDVIE
-334 PGEEDLTTT
+334 PGDEDLTTT
-343 TTTTSVYDI
+343 TTTTTTVYDI

-385 SKDNDYYLKR
+385 AKDNDYYLRR
-395 DYYQSKN
+395 DYYQNKN

-430 NQTMFGTLRYV
+430 NQTMFGTLRYA

-460 KQNMRFQIFSIYKI
+460 NENMKFQIFSIYTI

-480 LDVTFPTTD
+480 LDITFPTTD
-489 AYQAYINLVKGR
+489 AYQTYIDLVKGR

-507 VEVNTDDKILTLS
+507 IEVTTDDKILTLS
-520 TCANGNDNRLVVH
+520 TCANGNDKRLVIH

-540 WWLSFLLIFFNNF
+540 

>member
-1 MIKIVFKIYGN
+1 MIKIVFKVNGN
-12 SINAYKLLKDTPKE
+12 CINAYKLIKDTPKE

-34 DTKELVFSDIYIK
+34 DTKELVFSDVYIK
-47 NNLDLVSSFL
+47 NNLELVSSFL

-66 NTACVKDFELTSVVL
+66 NTVCIRDFELITVIL
-81 DIIKTIP
+81 DIINTIP
-88 NITNLIIKADEVIN
+88 NITNLIIKPDESIN
-102 YDIFLKLLENNYLE
+102 YDIFLKLLDNNYLE

-160 SDIYYKKNIIIS
+160 SDIYYKKNIVIS
-172 SLTKEDQ
+172 DFTSDDK
-179 NDLITFIKIN
+179 NDIVTFIKIN
-189 KYLKEITFKTF
+189 KYLKEINFKNF
-200 TIDSFDFIMNLL
+200 SVSAFDFMMNLL
-212 IQNSKENIKI
+212 IQNAKEDIKI
-222 CFDYDNLKDTDIN
+222 SFEYDNLKDTDIN

-244 ERLLINSN
+244 ERLLLNAN
-252 ITFKINYSDEYK
+252 ITFKINYSEEYRR
-264 KNNLFKQLNIN
+264 NNLFKQININ

-315 IIKVNQKKN
+315 IIKVNQKKTEEEN
-324 EDESPLDVIE
+324 PLDVIE
-334 PGEEDLTTT
+334 PGDEDLTTT
-343 TTTTSVYDI
+343 TTTTTTVYDI

-385 SKDNDYYLKR
+385 AKDNDYYLRR
-395 DYYQSKN
+395 DYYQNKN

-430 NQTMFGTLRYV
+430 NQTMFGTLRYA

-460 KQNMRFQIFSIYKI
+460 NENMKFQIFSIYTI

-480 LDVTFPTTD
+480 LDITFPTTD
-489 AYQAYINLVKGR
+489 AYQSYIDLVKGR

-507 VEVNTDDKILTLS
+507 IEVTTGDKILTLS
-520 TCANGNDNRLVVH
+520 TCANGNDKRLVIH

-540 WWLSFLLIFFNNF
+540 

>member
-1 MIKIVFKIYGN
+1 MIKIVFKVNGN
-12 SINAYKLLKDTPKE
+12 CINAYKLIKDTPKE

-34 DTKELVFSDIYIK
+34 DTKELVFSDVYIK
-47 NNLDLVSSFL
+47 NNLELVSSFL

-66 NTACVKDFELTSVVL
+66 NTVCIRDFELITIIL
-81 DIIKTIP
+81 DIINTIP
-88 NITNLIIKADEVIN
+88 NITNLIIKPDESIN
-102 YDIFLKLLENNYLE
+102 YDIFLKLLDNNYLE

-160 SDIYYKKNIIIS
+160 SDIYYKKNIVIS
-172 SLTKEDQ
+172 DFTSDDK
-179 NDLITFIKIN
+179 NDIVTFIKIN
-189 KYLKEITFKTF
+189 KYLKEINFKNF
-200 TIDSFDFIMNLL
+200 SVSAFDFMMNLL
-212 IQNSKENIKI
+212 IQNAKEDIKI
-222 CFDYDNLKDTDIN
+222 SFEYDNLKDTDIN

-244 ERLLINSN
+244 ERLLLNTN
-252 ITFKINYSDEYK
+252 ITFKINYSEEYRR
-264 KNNLFKQLNIN
+264 NNLFKQININ

-315 IIKVNQKKN
+315 IIKVNQKKTEEEN
-324 EDESPLDVIE
+324 PLDVIE
-334 PGEEDLTTT
+334 PGDEDLTTTT

-385 SKDNDYYLKR
+385 AKDNDYYLRR
-395 DYYQSKN
+395 DYYQNKN

-430 NQTMFGTLRYV
+430 NQTMFGTLRYA

-460 KQNMRFQIFSIYKI
+460 NENMKFQIFSIYTI

-480 LDVTFPTTD
+480 LDITFPTTD
-489 AYQAYINLVKGR
+489 AYQAYIDLVKGR

-507 VEVNTDDKILTLS
+507 IEVATDDKILTLS
-520 TCANGNDNRLVVH
+520 TCANGNDKRLVIH

-540 WWLSFLLIFFNNF
+540 

>member
-1 MIKIVFKIYGN
+1 MIKIVFKVNGN
-12 SINAYKLLKDTPKE
+12 CINAYKLIKDTPKE

-34 DTKELVFSDIYIK
+34 DTKELVFSDVYIK
-47 NNLDLVSSFL
+47 NNLELVSSFL

-66 NTACVKDFELTSVVL
+66 NTVCIRDFELITAIL
-81 DIIKTIP
+81 DIINTIP
-88 NITNLIIKADEVIN
+88 NITNLIIKPDESIN
-102 YDIFLKLLENNYLE
+102 YDIFLKLLDNNYLE

-160 SDIYYKKNIIIS
+160 SDIYYKKNIVIS
-172 SLTKEDQ
+172 DFTSDDK
-179 NDLITFIKIN
+179 NDIVTFIKIN
-189 KYLKEITFKTF
+189 KYLKEINFKNF
-200 TIDSFDFIMNLL
+200 SVSAFDFMMNLL
-212 IQNSKENIKI
+212 IQNAKEDIKI
-222 CFDYDNLKDTDIN
+222 SFEYDNLKDTDIN

-244 ERLLINSN
+244 ERLLLNAN
-252 ITFKINYSDEYK
+252 ITFKINYSEEYRR
-264 KNNLFKQLNIN
+264 NNLFKQININ

-315 IIKVNQKKN
+315 IIKVNQKKTEEEN
-324 EDESPLDVIE
+324 PLDVIE
-334 PGEEDLTTT
+334 PGDEDLTTT
-343 TTTTSVYDI
+343 TTTTTTVYDI

-385 SKDNDYYLKR
+385 AKDNDYYLRR
-395 DYYQSKN
+395 DYYQNKN

-430 NQTMFGTLRYV
+430 NQTMFGTLRYA

-460 KQNMRFQIFSIYKI
+460 NENMKFQIFSIYTI

-480 LDVTFPTTD
+480 LDITFPTTD
-489 AYQAYINLVKGR
+489 AYQAYIDLVKGR

-507 VEVNTDDKILTLS
+507 IEVTTDDKILTLS
-520 TCANGNDNRLVVH
+520 TCANGNDKRLVIH

-540 WWLSFLLIFFNNF
+540 

>member
-1 MIKIVFKIYGN
+1 MIKIVFKVNGN
-12 SINAYKLLKDTPKE
+12 CINAYKLLKDTPKE

-34 DTKELVFSDIYIK
+34 DTKELVFSDVYIK
-47 NNLDLVSSFL
+47 NNLELVSSFL

-66 NTACVKDFELTSVVL
+66 NTVCIRDFELITIIL
-81 DIIKTIP
+81 DIINTIP
-88 NITNLIIKADEVIN
+88 NITNLIIKPDESIN
-102 YDIFLKLLENNYLE
+102 YDIFLKLLDNNYLE

-160 SDIYYKKNIIIS
+160 SDIYYKKNIVIS
-172 SLTKEDQ
+172 DFTSDDK
-179 NDLITFIKIN
+179 NDIVTFIKIN
-189 KYLKEITFKTF
+189 KYLKEINFKNF
-200 TIDSFDFIMNLL
+200 SVSAFDFMMNLL
-212 IQNSKENIKI
+212 IQNAKEDIKI
-222 CFDYDNLKDTDIN
+222 SFEYDNLKDTDIN

-244 ERLLINSN
+244 ERLLLNAN
-252 ITFKINYSDEYK
+252 ITFKINYSEEYRR
-264 KNNLFKQLNIN
+264 NNLFKQININ

-315 IIKVNQKKN
+315 IIKVNQKKTEEEN
-324 EDESPLDVIE
+324 PLDVIE
-334 PGEEDLTTT
+334 PGDEDLTTT
-343 TTTTSVYDI
+343 TTTTTTVYDI

-385 SKDNDYYLKR
+385 AKDNDYYLRR
-395 DYYQSKN
+395 DYYQNKN

-430 NQTMFGTLRYV
+430 NQTMFGTLRYA

-460 KQNMRFQIFSIYKI
+460 NENMKFQIFSIYTI

-480 LDVTFPTTD
+480 LDITFPTTD
-489 AYQAYINLVKGR
+489 AYQTYIDLVKGR

-507 VEVNTDDKILTLS
+507 IEVTTDDKILTLS
-520 TCANGNDNRLVVH
+520 TCANGNDKRLVIH
-533 AKLIKES
+533 AKLINM
-540 WWLSFLLIFFNNF
+540 LVVQF

>member
-1 MIKIVFKIYGN
+1 MIKIVFKVNGN
-12 SINAYKLLKDTPKE
+12 CINAYKLLKDTPKE

-34 DTKELVFSDIYIK
+34 DTKELVFSDVYIK
-47 NNLDLVSSFL
+47 NNLELVSSFL

-66 NTACVKDFELTSVVL
+66 NTVCIRDFELITVIL
-81 DIIKTIP
+81 DTINTIP
-88 NITNLIIKADEVIN
+88 NITNLIIKPDESIN
-102 YDIFLKLLENNYLE
+102 YDIFLKLLDNNYLE

-160 SDIYYKKNIIIS
+160 SDIYYKKNIVIS
-172 SLTKEDQ
+172 DFTSDDK
-179 NDLITFIKIN
+179 NDIVTFIKIN
-189 KYLKEITFKTF
+189 KYLKEINFKNF
-200 TIDSFDFIMNLL
+200 SVSAFDFMMNLL
-212 IQNSKENIKI
+212 IQNAKEDIKI
-222 CFDYDNLKDTDIN
+222 SFEYDNLKDTDIN

-244 ERLLINSN
+244 ERLLLNAN
-252 ITFKINYSDEYK
+252 ITFKINYSEEYRR
-264 KNNLFKQLNIN
+264 NNLFKQININ

-315 IIKVNQKKN
+315 IIKVNQKKTEEEN
-324 EDESPLDVIE
+324 PLDVIE
-334 PGEEDLTTT
+334 PGDEDLTTT
-343 TTTTSVYDI
+343 TTTTTTVYDI

-359 TLQEINKDTVGWLTV
+359 TLQEINKDTIGWLTV

-385 SKDNDYYLKR
+385 AKDNDYYLRR
-395 DYYQSKN
+395 DYYQNKN

-430 NQTMFGTLRYV
+430 NQTMFGTLRYA

-460 KQNMRFQIFSIYKI
+460 NENMKFQIFSIYTI

-480 LDVTFPTTD
+480 LDITFPTTD
-489 AYQAYINLVKGR
+489 AYQAYIDLVKGR

-507 VEVNTDDKILTLS
+507 IEVTTDDKILTLS
-520 TCANGNDNRLVVH
+520 TCANGNDKRLVIH

-540 WWLSFLLIFFNNF
+540 

>member
-1 MIKIVFKIYGN
+1 MIKIVFKVNGN
-12 SINAYKLLKDTPKE
+12 CINAYKLIKDTPKE

-34 DTKELVFSDIYIK
+34 DTKEFVFSDVYIK
-47 NNLDLVSSFL
+47 NNLELVSSFL

-66 NTACVKDFELTSVVL
+66 NTVCIRDFELITVIL
-81 DIIKTIP
+81 DIINTIP
-88 NITNLIIKADEVIN
+88 NITNLIIKPDESIN
-102 YDIFLKLLENNYLE
+102 YDIFLKLLDNNYLE

-160 SDIYYKKNIIIS
+160 SDIYYKKNIVIS
-172 SLTKEDQ
+172 DFTSDDK
-179 NDLITFIKIN
+179 NDIVTFIKIN
-189 KYLKEITFKTF
+189 KYLKEINFKNF
-200 TIDSFDFIMNLL
+200 SVSAFDFVMNLL
-212 IQNSKENIKI
+212 IQNAKEDIKI
-222 CFDYDNLKDTDIN
+222 SFEYDNLKDTDIN

-244 ERLLINSN
+244 ERLLLNAN
-252 ITFKINYSDEYK
+252 ITFKINYSEEYRR
-264 KNNLFKQLNIN
+264 NNLFKQININ
-275 FIKVSLGAV
+275 FIKVSLVAV

-315 IIKVNQKKN
+315 IIKVNQKKTEEEN
-324 EDESPLDVIE
+324 PLDVIE
-334 PGEEDLTTT
+334 PGDEDLTTT
-343 TTTTSVYDI
+343 TTTTTTVYDI

-385 SKDNDYYLKR
+385 AKDNDYYLRR
-395 DYYQSKN
+395 DYYQNKN

-430 NQTMFGTLRYV
+430 NQTMFGTLRYA

-460 KQNMRFQIFSIYKI
+460 KENMKFQIFSIYTI

-480 LDVTFPTTD
+480 LDITFPTTD
-489 AYQAYINLVKGR
+489 AYQSYIDLVKGR

-507 VEVNTDDKILTLS
+507 IEVTTGDKILTLS
-520 TCANGNDNRLVVH
+520 TCANGNDKRLVIH

-540 WWLSFLLIFFNNF
+540 

>member
-1 MIKIVFKIYGN
+1 MIKIVFKVNGN
-12 SINAYKLLKDTPKE
+12 CINAYKLIKDTPKE

-34 DTKELVFSDIYIK
+34 DTKELVFSDVYIK
-47 NNLDLVSSFL
+47 NNLELVSSFL

-66 NTACVKDFELTSVVL
+66 NTVCIRDFELITVIL
-81 DIIKTIP
+81 DIINTIP
-88 NITNLIIKADEVIN
+88 NITNLIIKPDESIN
-102 YDIFLKLLENNYLE
+102 YDIFLKLLDNNYLE

-160 SDIYYKKNIIIS
+160 SDIYYKKNIVIS
-172 SLTKEDQ
+172 DFTSDDK
-179 NDLITFIKIN
+179 NDIVTFIKIN
-189 KYLKEITFKTF
+189 KYLKEINFKNF
-200 TIDSFDFIMNLL
+200 SVSAFDFMMNLL
-212 IQNSKENIKI
+212 IQNAKEDIKI
-222 CFDYDNLKDTDIN
+222 SFEYDNLKDTDIN

-244 ERLLINSN
+244 ERLLLNAN
-252 ITFKINYSDEYK
+252 ITFKINYSEEYRR
-264 KNNLFKQLNIN
+264 NNLFKQININ

-315 IIKVNQKKN
+315 IIKVNQKKTEEEN
-324 EDESPLDVIE
+324 PLDVIE
-334 PGEEDLTTT
+334 PGDEDLTTT
-343 TTTTSVYDI
+343 TTTTTTVYDI
-352 QYEKVFS
+352 QYAKVFS

-385 SKDNDYYLKR
+385 AKDNDYYLRR
-395 DYYQSKN
+395 DYYQNKN

-430 NQTMFGTLRYV
+430 NQTMFGTLRYA

-460 KQNMRFQIFSIYKI
+460 NENMKFQIFSIYTI

-480 LDVTFPTTD
+480 LDITFPTTD
-489 AYQAYINLVKGR
+489 AYQTYIDLVKGR

-507 VEVNTDDKILTLS
+507 IEVTTGDKILTLS
-520 TCANGNDNRLVVH
+520 TCANGNDKRLVIH

-540 WWLSFLLIFFNNF
+540 

>member
-1 MIKIVFKIYGN
+1 MIKIVFKVNGN
-12 SINAYKLLKDTPKE
+12 CINAYKLIKDTPKE

-34 DTKELVFSDIYIK
+34 DTKELVFSDVYIK
-47 NNLDLVSSFL
+47 NNLELVSSFL

-66 NTACVKDFELTSVVL
+66 NTVCIRDFELITIIL
-81 DIIKTIP
+81 DIINTIP
-88 NITNLIIKADEVIN
+88 NITNLIIKPDESIN
-102 YDIFLKLLENNYLE
+102 YDIFLKLLDNNYLE

-160 SDIYYKKNIIIS
+160 SDIYYKKNIVIS
-172 SLTKEDQ
+172 DFTSDDK
-179 NDLITFIKIN
+179 NDIVTFIKIN
-189 KYLKEITFKTF
+189 KYLKEINFKNF
-200 TIDSFDFIMNLL
+200 SVSAFDFMMNLL
-212 IQNSKENIKI
+212 IQNAKEDIKI
-222 CFDYDNLKDTDIN
+222 SFEYDNLKDTDIN

-244 ERLLINSN
+244 ERLLLNAN
-252 ITFKINYSDEYK
+252 ITFKINYSEEYRR
-264 KNNLFKQLNIN
+264 NNLFKQININ

-315 IIKVNQKKN
+315 IIKVNQKKTEEEN
-324 EDESPLDVIE
+324 PLDVIE
-334 PGEEDLTTT
+334 PGDEDLTTT
-343 TTTTSVYDI
+343 TTTTTTVYDI

-385 SKDNDYYLKR
+385 AKDNDYYLRR
-395 DYYQSKN
+395 DYYQNKN

-430 NQTMFGTLRYV
+430 NQTMFGTLRYA

-460 KQNMRFQIFSIYKI
+460 NENMKFQIFSIYTI

-480 LDVTFPTTD
+480 LDITFPTTD
-489 AYQAYINLVKGR
+489 AYQTYIDLVKGR

-507 VEVNTDDKILTLS
+507 IEVTTGDKILTLS
-520 TCANGNDNRLVVH
+520 TCANGNDKRLVIH

-540 WWLSFLLIFFNNF
+540 

>member
-1 MIKIVFKIYGN
+1 MMKIVFKVNGN
-12 SINAYKLLKDTPKE
+12 CINAYKLIKDTPKE

-34 DTKELVFSDIYIK
+34 DTKELVFSDVYIK
-47 NNLDLVSSFL
+47 NNLELVSSFL

-66 NTACVKDFELTSVVL
+66 NTVCIRDFELITVIL
-81 DIIKTIP
+81 DIINTIP
-88 NITNLIIKADEVIN
+88 NITNLIIKPDESIN
-102 YDIFLKLLENNYLE
+102 YDIFLKLLDNNYLE

-160 SDIYYKKNIIIS
+160 SDIYYKKNIVIS
-172 SLTKEDQ
+172 DFTSDDK
-179 NDLITFIKIN
+179 NDIVTFIKIN
-189 KYLKEITFKTF
+189 KYLKEINFKNF
-200 TIDSFDFIMNLL
+200 SVSAFDFMMNLL
-212 IQNSKENIKI
+212 IQNAKEDIKI
-222 CFDYDNLKDTDIN
+222 SFEYDNLKDTDIN

-244 ERLLINSN
+244 ERLLLNAN
-252 ITFKINYSDEYK
+252 ITFKINYSEEYRR
-264 KNNLFKQLNIN
+264 NNLFKQININ

-315 IIKVNQKKN
+315 IIKVNQKKTEEEN
-324 EDESPLDVIE
+324 PLDVIE
-334 PGEEDLTTT
+334 PGDEDLTTT
-343 TTTTSVYDI
+343 TTTTTTVYDI

-359 TLQEINKDTVGWLTV
+359 TLQEINKDTIGWLTV

-385 SKDNDYYLKR
+385 AKDNDYYLKR
-395 DYYQSKN
+395 DYYQNKN

-430 NQTMFGTLRYV
+430 NQTMFGTLRYA

-460 KQNMRFQIFSIYKI
+460 NENMKFQIFSIYTI

-480 LDVTFPTTD
+480 LDITFPTTD
-489 AYQAYINLVKGR
+489 AYQAYIDLVKGR

-507 VEVNTDDKILTLS
+507 IEVATDDKILTLS
-520 TCANGNDNRLVVH
+520 TCANGNDKRLVIH
-533 AKLIKES
+533 AKLIEES
-540 WWLSFLLIFFNNF
+540 

>member
-1 MIKIVFKIYGN
+1 MIKIVFKVNGN
-12 SINAYKLLKDTPKE
+12 CINAYKLIKDTPKE

-34 DTKELVFSDIYIK
+34 DTKELVFSDVYIK
-47 NNLDLVSSFL
+47 NNLELVSSFL

-66 NTACVKDFELTSVVL
+66 NTVCIRDFELITVIL
-81 DIIKTIP
+81 DIINTIP
-88 NITNLIIKADEVIN
+88 NITNLIIKPDESIN
-102 YDIFLKLLENNYLE
+102 YDIFLKLLDNNYLE

-160 SDIYYKKNIIIS
+160 SDIYYKKNIVIS
-172 SLTKEDQ
+172 DFTSDDK
-179 NDLITFIKIN
+179 NDIVTFIKIN
-189 KYLKEITFKTF
+189 KYLKEINFKNF
-200 TIDSFDFIMNLL
+200 SVSAFDFVMNLL
-212 IQNSKENIKI
+212 IQNAKEDIKI
-222 CFDYDNLKDTDIN
+222 SFEYDNLKDTDIN

-244 ERLLINSN
+244 ERLLLNAN
-252 ITFKINYSDEYK
+252 ITFKINYSEEYRR
-264 KNNLFKQLNIN
+264 NNLFKQININ

-315 IIKVNQKKN
+315 IIKVNQKKTEEEN
-324 EDESPLDVIE
+324 PLDVIE
-334 PGEEDLTTT
+334 PGDEDLTTT
-343 TTTTSVYDI
+343 TTTTTTVYDI

-359 TLQEINKDTVGWLTV
+359 TLQEINKDTIGWLTV

-385 SKDNDYYLKR
+385 AKDNDYYLRR
-395 DYYQSKN
+395 DYYQNKN

-430 NQTMFGTLRYV
+430 NQTMFGTLRYA

-460 KQNMRFQIFSIYKI
+460 NENMKFQIFSIYTI

-480 LDVTFPTTD
+480 LDITFPTTD
-489 AYQAYINLVKGR
+489 AYQAYIDLVKGR

-507 VEVNTDDKILTLS
+507 IEVTTDDKILTLS
-520 TCANGNDNRLVVH
+520 TCANGNDKRLVIH

-540 WWLSFLLIFFNNF
+540 

>member
-1 MIKIVFKIYGN
+1 MIKIVFKVNGN
-12 SINAYKLLKDTPKE
+12 CINAYKLLKDTPKE

-34 DTKELVFSDIYIK
+34 DTKELVFSDVYIK
-47 NNLDLVSSFL
+47 NNLELVSSFL

-66 NTACVKDFELTSVVL
+66 NTVCIRDFELITIIL
-81 DIIKTIP
+81 DIINTIP
-88 NITNLIIKADEVIN
+88 NITNLIIKPDESIN
-102 YDIFLKLLENNYLE
+102 YDIFLKLLDNNYLE

-160 SDIYYKKNIIIS
+160 SDIYYKKNIVIS
-172 SLTKEDQ
+172 DFTSDDK
-179 NDLITFIKIN
+179 NDIVTFIKIN
-189 KYLKEITFKTF
+189 KYLKEINFKNF
-200 TIDSFDFIMNLL
+200 SVSAFDFMMNLL
-212 IQNSKENIKI
+212 IQNAKEDIKI
-222 CFDYDNLKDTDIN
+222 SFEYDNLKDTDIN

-244 ERLLINSN
+244 ERLLLNAN
-252 ITFKINYSDEYK
+252 ITFKINYSEEYRR
-264 KNNLFKQLNIN
+264 NNLFKQININ

-315 IIKVNQKKN
+315 IIKVNQKKTEEEN
-324 EDESPLDVIE
+324 PLDVIE
-334 PGEEDLTTT
+334 PGDEDLTTT
-343 TTTTSVYDI
+343 TTTTTTVYDI

-385 SKDNDYYLKR
+385 AKDNDYYLRR
-395 DYYQSKN
+395 DYYQNKN
-402 RHGWIF
+402 RYGWIF

-430 NQTMFGTLRYV
+430 NQTMFGTLRYA

-460 KQNMRFQIFSIYKI
+460 NENMKFQIFSIYTI

-480 LDVTFPTTD
+480 LDITFPTTD
-489 AYQAYINLVKGR
+489 AYQAYIDLVKGR

-507 VEVNTDDKILTLS
+507 IEVATDDKILTLS
-520 TCANGNDNRLVVH
+520 TCANGNDKRLVIH

-540 WWLSFLLIFFNNF
+540 

>member
-1 MIKIVFKIYGN
+1 MIKIVFKVNGN
-12 SINAYKLLKDTPKE
+12 CINAYKLIKDTPKE

-34 DTKELVFSDIYIK
+34 DTKELVFSDVYIK
-47 NNLDLVSSFL
+47 NNLELVSSFL

-66 NTACVKDFELTSVVL
+66 NTVCIRDFELITVIL
-81 DIIKTIP
+81 DIINTIS
-88 NITNLIIKADEVIN
+88 NITNLIIKPDESIN
-102 YDIFLKLLENNYLE
+102 YDIFLKLLDNNYLE

-160 SDIYYKKNIIIS
+160 SDIYYKKNIVIS
-172 SLTKEDQ
+172 DFTSDDK
-179 NDLITFIKIN
+179 NDIVTFIKIN
-189 KYLKEITFKTF
+189 KYLKEINFKNF
-200 TIDSFDFIMNLL
+200 SVSAFDFMMNLL
-212 IQNSKENIKI
+212 IQNAKEDIKI
-222 CFDYDNLKDTDIN
+222 SFEYDNLKDTDIN

-244 ERLLINSN
+244 ERLLLNAN
-252 ITFKINYSDEYK
+252 ITFKINYSEEYRR
-264 KNNLFKQLNIN
+264 NNLFKQININ

-315 IIKVNQKKN
+315 IIKVNQKKTEEEN
-324 EDESPLDVIE
+324 PLDVIE
-334 PGEEDLTTT
+334 PGDEDLTTT
-343 TTTTSVYDI
+343 TTTTTTVYDI

-385 SKDNDYYLKR
+385 AKDNDYYLRR
-395 DYYQSKN
+395 DYYQNKN

-430 NQTMFGTLRYV
+430 NQTMFGTLRYA

-460 KQNMRFQIFSIYKI
+460 NENMKFQIFSIYTI

-480 LDVTFPTTD
+480 LDITFPTTD
-489 AYQAYINLVKGR
+489 AYQAYIDLVKGR

-507 VEVNTDDKILTLS
+507 IEVATDDKILTLS
-520 TCANGNDNRLVVH
+520 TCANGNDKRLVIH

-540 WWLSFLLIFFNNF
+540 

>member
-1 MIKIVFKIYGN
+1 MIKIVFKINGN
-12 SINAYKLLKDTPKE
+12 NINAYKLLKDTPKE

-47 NNLDLVSSFL
+47 NNLELVSSFL

-66 NTACVKDFELTSVVL
+66 NTMIIKDFELTMLIL
-81 DIIKTIP
+81 DIINTIP
-88 NITNLIIKADEVIN
+88 NITNLIIKSDESIN
-102 YDIFLKLLENNYLE
+102 YDIFLKLLDNNYLE

-122 FPRILLDRLD
+122 FPRILLERLD

-145 LFVSNFMKVNNLNTY
+145 LFISNFMKINNLNTY

-172 SLTKEDQ
+172 NFTKDDQ
-179 NDLITFIKIN
+179 NDLVTFIKVN
-189 KYLKEITFKTF
+189 KYLKEIVFKDF
-200 TIDSFDFIMNLL
+200 NVSSFDLLMNLL
-212 IQNSKENIKI
+212 IQNARENIKI
-222 CFDYDNLKDTDIN
+222 SFDYDNLKDADIN

-244 ERLLINSN
+244 ERLLLNSN

-264 KNNLFKQLNIN
+264 KNNLFKQINLN

-284 ILVIIFMIGINYYKN
+284 ISAVIIMIGINYYKN

-315 IIKVNQKKN
+315 IIKNNQKKS
-324 EDESPLDVIE
+324 EDESPLDIIE
-334 PGEEDLTTT
+334 PGDDDSTTT
-343 TTTTSVYDI
+343 TTTTTTVYDI

-359 TLQEINKDTVGWLTV
+359 TLQGINKDTVGWLTV
-374 NNTRIDYPVVQ
+374 NNTKIDYPVVQ
-385 SKDNDYYLKR
+385 GKDNDYYLKR

-430 NQTMFGTLRYV
+430 NQTMFGTLRYA

-447 KKSANQIITFNTP
+447 NKSANQIITFNTP
-460 KQNMRFQIFSIYKI
+460 NANMKFQIFSIYTI

-480 LDVTFPTTD
+480 LDVTFPSVS
-489 AYQAYINLVKGR
+489 AYQEYIDLVKGR

-507 VEVNTDDKILTLS
+507 VEVTPDDKLLTLS
-520 TCANGNDNRLVVH
+520 TCANGNDKRLVVH

-540 WWLSFLLIFFNNF
+540 

>member
-1 MIKIVFKIYGN
+1 MIKIVFKVNGN
-12 SINAYKLLKDTPKE
+12 CINAYKLLKDTPKE

-34 DTKELVFSDIYIK
+34 DTKELVFSDVYIK
-47 NNLDLVSSFL
+47 NNLELVSSFL

-66 NTACVKDFELTSVVL
+66 NTVCIRDFELIAIIL
-81 DIIKTIP
+81 DIINTIP
-88 NITNLIIKADEVIN
+88 NITNLIIKPDESIN
-102 YDIFLKLLENNYLE
+102 YDIFLKLLDNNYLE

-160 SDIYYKKNIIIS
+160 SDIYYKKNIVIS
-172 SLTKEDQ
+172 DFTSDDK
-179 NDLITFIKIN
+179 NDIVTFIKIN
-189 KYLKEITFKTF
+189 KYLKEINFKNF
-200 TIDSFDFIMNLL
+200 SVSAFDFMMNLL
-212 IQNSKENIKI
+212 IQNAKEDIKI
-222 CFDYDNLKDTDIN
+222 SFEYDNLKDTDIN

-244 ERLLINSN
+244 ERLLLNAN
-252 ITFKINYSDEYK
+252 ITFKINYSEEYRR
-264 KNNLFKQLNIN
+264 NNLFKQININ

-315 IIKVNQKKN
+315 IIKVNQKKTEEEN
-324 EDESPLDVIE
+324 PLDVIE
-334 PGEEDLTTT
+334 PGDEDLTTT
-343 TTTTSVYDI
+343 TTTTTTVYDI

-385 SKDNDYYLKR
+385 AKDNDYYLRR
-395 DYYQSKN
+395 DYYQNKN

-430 NQTMFGTLRYV
+430 NQTMFGTLRYA

-460 KQNMRFQIFSIYKI
+460 NENMKFQIFSIYTI

-480 LDVTFPTTD
+480 LDITFPTTD
-489 AYQAYINLVKGR
+489 AYQAYIDLVKGR

-507 VEVNTDDKILTLS
+507 IEVATDDKILTLS
-520 TCANGNDNRLVVH
+520 TCANGNDKRLVIH

-540 WWLSFLLIFFNNF
+540 

>member
-1 MIKIVFKIYGN
+1 MIKIVFKVNGN
-12 SINAYKLLKDTPKE
+12 CINAYKLIKDTPKE

-34 DTKELVFSDIYIK
+34 DTKELVFSDVYIK
-47 NNLDLVSSFL
+47 NNLELVSSFL

-66 NTACVKDFELTSVVL
+66 NTVCIRDFELITIIL
-81 DIIKTIP
+81 DIINTIP
-88 NITNLIIKADEVIN
+88 NITNLIIKPDESIN
-102 YDIFLKLLENNYLE
+102 YDIFLKLLDNNYLE

-160 SDIYYKKNIIIS
+160 SDIYYKKNIVIS
-172 SLTKEDQ
+172 DFTSDDK
-179 NDLITFIKIN
+179 NDIVTFIKIN
-189 KYLKEITFKTF
+189 KYLKEINFKNF
-200 TIDSFDFIMNLL
+200 SVSAFDFMMNLL
-212 IQNSKENIKI
+212 IQNAKEDIKI
-222 CFDYDNLKDTDIN
+222 SFEYDNLKDTDIN

-244 ERLLINSN
+244 ERLLLNTN
-252 ITFKINYSDEYK
+252 ITFKINYSEEYRR
-264 KNNLFKQLNIN
+264 NNLFKQININ

-315 IIKVNQKKN
+315 IIKVNQKKTEEEN
-324 EDESPLDVIE
+324 PLDVIE
-334 PGEEDLTTT
+334 PGDEDLTTT
-343 TTTTSVYDI
+343 TTTTTTVYDI

-385 SKDNDYYLKR
+385 AKDNDYYLRR
-395 DYYQSKN
+395 DYYQNKN

-430 NQTMFGTLRYV
+430 NQTMFGTLRYA

-460 KQNMRFQIFSIYKI
+460 NENMKFQIFSIYTI

-480 LDVTFPTTD
+480 LDITFPTTD
-489 AYQAYINLVKGR
+489 AYQAYIDLVKGR

-507 VEVNTDDKILTLS
+507 IEVATDDKILTLS
-520 TCANGNDNRLVVH
+520 TCANGNDKRLVIH

-540 WWLSFLLIFFNNF
+540 

>member
-1 MIKIVFKIYGN
+1 MIKIVFKVNGN
-12 SINAYKLLKDTPKE
+12 CINAYRLIKDTPKE

-34 DTKELVFSDIYIK
+34 DTKELVFSDVYIK
-47 NNLDLVSSFL
+47 NNLELVSSFL

-66 NTACVKDFELTSVVL
+66 NTVCIKDFELITVIL
-81 DIIKTIP
+81 DIINTIP
-88 NITNLIIKADEVIN
+88 NITNLIIKPDESIN
-102 YDIFLKLLENNYLE
+102 YDIFLKLLDNNYLE

-160 SDIYYKKNIIIS
+160 SDIYYKKNIVIS
-172 SLTKEDQ
+172 DFTSDDK
-179 NDLITFIKIN
+179 NDIVTFIKIN
-189 KYLKEITFKTF
+189 KYLKEINFKNF
-200 TIDSFDFIMNLL
+200 SVSAFDFMMNLL
-212 IQNSKENIKI
+212 IQNAKEDIKI
-222 CFDYDNLKDTDIN
+222 SFEYDNLKDTDIN

-244 ERLLINSN
+244 ERLLLNAN
-252 ITFKINYSDEYK
+252 ITFKINYSEEYRR
-264 KNNLFKQLNIN
+264 NNLFKQININ

-315 IIKVNQKKN
+315 IIKVNQKKTEEEN
-324 EDESPLDVIE
+324 PLDVIE
-334 PGEEDLTTT
+334 PGDEDLTTT
-343 TTTTSVYDI
+343 TTTTTTVYDI

-385 SKDNDYYLKR
+385 AKDNDYYLKR

-430 NQTMFGTLRYV
+430 NQTMFGTLRYA

-460 KQNMRFQIFSIYKI
+460 NENMKFQIFSIYTI

-480 LDVTFPTTD
+480 LDITFPTTD
-489 AYQAYINLVKGR
+489 VFQAYIDLVKGR

-507 VEVNTDDKILTLS
+507 IEVTTDDKILTLS
-520 TCANGNDNRLVVH
+520 TCANGNDKRLVIH

-540 WWLSFLLIFFNNF
+540 

>member
-1 MIKIVFKIYGN
+1 MIKIVFKVNGN
-12 SINAYKLLKDTPKE
+12 CINAYKLIKDTPKE

-34 DTKELVFSDIYIK
+34 DTKELVFSDVYIK
-47 NNLDLVSSFL
+47 NNLELVSSFL

-66 NTACVKDFELTSVVL
+66 NTVCIRDFELITVIL
-81 DIIKTIP
+81 DIINTIP
-88 NITNLIIKADEVIN
+88 NITNLIIKPDESIN
-102 YDIFLKLLENNYLE
+102 YDIFLKLLDNNYLE

-160 SDIYYKKNIIIS
+160 SDIYYKKNIVIS
-172 SLTKEDQ
+172 DFTSDDK
-179 NDLITFIKIN
+179 NDIVTFIKIN
-189 KYLKEITFKTF
+189 KYLKEINFKNF
-200 TIDSFDFIMNLL
+200 SVSAFDFMMNLL
-212 IQNSKENIKI
+212 IQNAKEDIKI
-222 CFDYDNLKDTDIN
+222 SFEYDNLKDTDIN

-244 ERLLINSN
+244 GRLLLNAN
-252 ITFKINYSDEYK
+252 ITFKINYSEEYRR
-264 KNNLFKQLNIN
+264 NNLFKQININ

-315 IIKVNQKKN
+315 IIKVNQKKTEEEN
-324 EDESPLDVIE
+324 PLDVIE
-334 PGEEDLTTT
+334 PGDEDLTTT
-343 TTTTSVYDI
+343 TTTTTTVYDI

-385 SKDNDYYLKR
+385 AKDNDYYLRR
-395 DYYQSKN
+395 DYYQNKN

-430 NQTMFGTLRYV
+430 NQTMFGTLRYA

-460 KQNMRFQIFSIYKI
+460 NENMKFQIFSIYTI

-480 LDVTFPTTD
+480 LDITFPTTD
-489 AYQAYINLVKGR
+489 AYQAYIDLVKGR

-507 VEVNTDDKILTLS
+507 IEVTTDDKILTLS
-520 TCANGNDNRLVVH
+520 TCANGNDKRLVIH

-540 WWLSFLLIFFNNF
+540 